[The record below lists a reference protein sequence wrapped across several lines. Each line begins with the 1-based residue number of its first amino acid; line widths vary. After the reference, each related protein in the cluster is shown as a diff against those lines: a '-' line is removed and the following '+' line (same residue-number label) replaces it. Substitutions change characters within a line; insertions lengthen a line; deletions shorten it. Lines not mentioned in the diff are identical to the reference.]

1 MIYEIGKFIVY
12 GCLYF
17 GFFAGCYLAYLMV
30 KNPSEWFK

>member
-17 GFFAGCYLAYLMV
+17 GFFAGCYLVYLMA